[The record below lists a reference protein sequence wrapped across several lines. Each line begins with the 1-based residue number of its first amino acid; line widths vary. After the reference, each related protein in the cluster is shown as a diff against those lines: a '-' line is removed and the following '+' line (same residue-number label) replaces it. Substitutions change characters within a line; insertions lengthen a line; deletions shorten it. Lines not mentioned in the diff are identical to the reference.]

1 MKPIMSQKEISAVIV
16 RLHIGTF
23 TNSCKD
29 VGITNEVRLA
39 KSLGRDAGGWRKN
52 KFPPKA
58 FATIAKMGGLIRAWH
73 YSQTLPWEFGYRLLT
88 AQNFSAYNSR
98 LEEFQAQYLAVAES
112 DFGSKFDF
120 WISEAKKM
128 HAKKFCDLEYP
139 RSWDSMKSKLCIRV
153 EHSPVPKAEEFAIK
167 GIAAKAVSDMR
178 EEMQN
183 RVNKNMEEAMQNT
196 WFELLA
202 PVRDLAAKLANQD
215 TKIYRDSLI
224 DNLKDIV
231 ARIPALNL
239 AGDNRLTRAAA
250 QNKERL
256 ASVKIETLKE
266 SVEARTEAGN
276 AAQEIISQF
285 GNLGKRKILVD

>member
-1 MKPIMSQKEISAVIV
+1 MSQKEISAVIV

-23 TNSCKD
+23 TNSRKD
-29 VGITNEVRLA
+29 AGITKEVRLA
-39 KSLGRDAGGWRKN
+39 RSLGKDAGGWRKN

-58 FATIAKMGGLIRAWH
+58 FATISKMGGLIRSWH

-98 LEEFQAQYLAVAES
+98 LEEFQAQYLAAAES
-112 DFGSKFDF
+112 DFGSKFDL
-120 WISEAKKM
+120 WIAEAQKM
-128 HAKKFCDLEYP
+128 HAKAFVGSDYP
-139 RSWDSMKSKLCIRV
+139 SSWASMKPEFCLRV
-153 EHSPVPKAEEFAIK
+153 EHSPVPKAGGFAIK

-178 EEMQN
+178 AEMES
-183 RVNKNMEEAMQNT
+183 RFNKNVEEAMQNT

-202 PVRDLAAKLANQD
+202 PVRDLASKLANKGA
-215 TKIYRDSLI
+215 KIYRDSLV

-239 AGDNRLTRAAA
+239 TGDNRLARAAA
-250 QNKERL
+250 QIKERL

-266 SVEARTEAGN
+266 SVEARTEAGK

-285 GNLGKRKILVD
+285 GNLGKRKMLID